1 MKQYETIQ
9 MSSPAIEKLTEFR
22 DWLHAHVYRNQQLE
36 EEFHKAS
43 RVLREL
49 FDYFVA
55 HPNQLSEYGAEVS
68 FQGPIES
75 RVADFLAGMTDRY
88 AMALYQKLFF
98 PRPWRLF

>member
-1 MKQYETIQ
+1 
-9 MSSPAIEKLTEFR
+9 MSSPVIEKLTEFR
-22 DWLHAHVYRNQQLE
+22 DWLHANVYRNKQLE

-55 HPNQLSEYGAEVS
+55 QPNQLSEYGAEVS
-68 FQGPIES
+68 SQDPIES
-75 RVADFLAGMTDRY
+75 AVADFIAGMTDRY
-88 AMALYQKLFF
+88 AMNLYQKLFF